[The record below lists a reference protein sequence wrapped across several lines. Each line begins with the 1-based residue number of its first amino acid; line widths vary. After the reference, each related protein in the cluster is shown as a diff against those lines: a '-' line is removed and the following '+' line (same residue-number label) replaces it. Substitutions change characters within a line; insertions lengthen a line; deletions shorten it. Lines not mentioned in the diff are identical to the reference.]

1 MIRRLSTI
9 ASVLSLLL
17 FILTLLL
24 WADSFSRYYGIV
36 YLPDHRRSFELY
48 AVRGAIAFSVVD
60 SLLQDGTAPGATRL
74 RATVLDLQ
82 PGDVDYY
89 AELGFA
95 AGRFGELW
103 FHSIHY
109 TTPLSYNAPPER
121 QRIVVAPFWFA
132 ALALVILP
140 ARSLRNVCIARRR
153 RIAGRCVSCGYDLR
167 ASTGHCP
174 ECGAPIKSKADEAA
188 A

>member
-1 MIRRLSTI
+1 MRRLFTV
-9 ASVLSLLL
+9 ASALSLLL
-17 FILTLLL
+17 FIFTLLL
-24 WADSFSRYYGIV
+24 WADSFSRCYSAV

-60 SLLQDGTAPGATRL
+60 SLLQDDTAPGATRL
-74 RATVLDLQ
+74 RATVVDLQ
-82 PGDVDYY
+82 PGDLDYY

-95 AGRFGELW
+95 VGRFGELW

-121 QRIVVAPFWFA
+121 QRIVVVPFWLA

-140 ARSLRNVCIARRR
+140 ARSLRNVHVARRR
-153 RIAGRCVSCGYDLR
+153 RVAGRCIWCGYDLR

-174 ECGAPIKSKADEAA
+174 ECGAAIKAKTEEAA